1 MAKKVLNTSSGVVG
15 LICAAFVVGV
25 MFAGASPPAPA
36 QGATTIEQAKA
47 QIRASLEAGD
57 VAAADAVLESLLALP
72 DSAEKGRAIQQ
83 MAGLYKVHGHFE
95 KGISLAEHVLANW
108 PEADFA
114 VWAQMELAL
123 CQVESGDQSAAERE
137 IATLATDYADDPNL
151 PWALFVIA
159 ERYDYGRT
167 YAEARRLYE
176 QVQLLPQAGQWAQ
189 AAALGAVQI
198 DVSIAAQRGDW
209 NAADRMMGKLV
220 DTYRGSPYL
229 AQTLFRLAEYWYE
242 TALKSE
248 AAREE
253 GDSRFM
259 LEKTV
264 ELLEVITKECESSPL
279 AVKAYLGIADCS
291 RRLGKYEEAVDS
303 CRQMVVRFPE
313 AQEVCTAHIMTI
325 QSYHDL
331 AATGKEL
338 PQTAREHILDALA
351 GVKTR
356 CSGSNIARAA
366 EQMAV
371 ALGITN

>member
-25 MFAGASPPAPA
+25 MFAGASPPALA
-36 QGATTIEQAKA
+36 QGATNIEQARA
-47 QIRASLEAGD
+47 QIRASLGAGD
-57 VAAADAVLESLLALP
+57 VAA
-72 DSAEKGRAIQQ
+72 
-83 MAGLYKVHGHFE
+83 
-95 KGISLAEHVLANW
+95 
-108 PEADFA
+108 
-114 VWAQMELAL
+114 
-123 CQVESGDQSAAERE
+123 
-137 IATLATDYADDPNL
+137 
-151 PWALFVIA
+151 
-159 ERYDYGRT
+159 
-167 YAEARRLYE
+167 
-176 QVQLLPQAGQWAQ
+176 
-189 AAALGAVQI
+189 
-198 DVSIAAQRGDW
+198 
-209 NAADRMMGKLV
+209 DRMMDELV
-220 DTYRGSPYL
+220 DTFRGSPYL
-229 AQTLFRLAEYWYE
+229 AQTLFRLAEYWSE

-291 RRLGKYEEAVDS
+291 RRLGKYEEAVDN

-313 AQEVCTAHIMTI
+313 AQEVCTAHIMII

-331 AATGKEL
+331 GAAGEEL

-351 GVKTR
+351 GVETR